1 MSNAKRKKLL
11 FLFLITILIIACLFV
26 LIEVV
31 RTEFSPA
38 FSGTIVD
45 EKGVP
50 LDGVTVGVEY
60 RVRSPYPKFLLF
72 FSPVFPA
79 EPSWARDKYIFQ
91 TMTVNGR
98 FSVRD
103 RLLFRGGGVFSLY
116 FTKEGYQ
123 REHYSFTI
131 SQKYAETAD
140 GKKEFQW
147 SGMRV
152 VMRKEPPPPKQVR
165 TLEHVT
171 WGVWYD
177 IANQRK
183 RVLEFPDSGGE
194 VVLRDIPFGQESES
208 NRYFELDF
216 LRDERG
222 EIVLREFPGV
232 VDDWGDPI
240 QYPAVFIVR
249 LHSNDP
255 DDGILLVGEGESVP
269 EKNPFD
275 GTIRSFGNGREFYEE
290 RTLFRKGLTGAP
302 ARFLKERK
310 MAPEDGYTRREISI
324 PIEEVIRIW
333 AANGL
338 KACSLL
344 VYRTVFIRAAG
355 HYAKAYLYYANG
367 YSDIQL
373 GPVDSEAFREKSH
386 WEFQFDMY
394 LNPKEGDRHLSEYET
409 ESNVNR
415 GEGRTSPPLR

>member
-1 MSNAKRKKLL
+1 MPNAKRKKLL
-11 FLFLITILIIACLFV
+11 FLSLITILIIVCLFV
-26 LIEVV
+26 LIEVA

-165 TLEHVT
+165 ILEHLT

-183 RVLEFPDSGGE
+183 RVLEFPDFGVE
-194 VVLRDIPFGQESES
+194 VVLRDIPFGQEPEAA
-208 NRYFELDF
+208 RYFELDF

-249 LHSNDP
+249 LRSDDP
-255 DDGILLVGEGESVP
+255 DDGILLVGEGESVL
-269 EKNPFD
+269 EKNLFD
-275 GTIRSFGNGREFYEE
+275 GRIRPFGNGDEYKKE
-290 RTLFRKGLTGAP
+290 RDLFRKELESAP
-302 ARFLKERK
+302 DRFLQEQT

-333 AANGL
+333 DNNGL
-338 KACSLL
+338 KSSSYRA
-344 VYRTVFIRAAG
+344 YRTVFVRIAG
-355 HYAKAYLYYANG
+355 HYAKACFLYDKRTD
-367 YSDIQL
+367 SPL
-373 GPVDSEAFREKSH
+373 MPVDSEAFGENFNGHIK
-386 WEFQFDMY
+386 FDMY
-394 LNPKEGDRHLSEYET
+394 LNPKKGSRHLSEYR
-409 ESNVNR
+409 ESRKSNK
-415 GEGRTSPPLR
+415 